1 MSESAGLWLLYQVP
15 EAFLMMFCGT
25 RLLGLRPAPRR
36 FWSAVALLAVAVPL
50 ARRLLGATGLHT
62 LVLFVL
68 YVILA
73 TNLFRVSFATGLS
86 AATVAFFLLTM
97 GEYMVMIPATALFG
111 LDAERLFLS
120 GLWGQL
126 TLGYLGSTLL
136 ITGAL
141 AAYFGGFI
149 LVKAPEAQG
158 KECGLEAA

>member
-1 MSESAGLWLLYQVP
+1 MAQNLGLWLFYQVP
-15 EAFLMMFCGT
+15 EAFLLMFCGT
-25 RLLGLRPAPRR
+25 RLLGLRPAPKRL
-36 FWSAVALLAVAVPL
+36 WSAVALLAVAVPL

-97 GEYMVMIPATALFG
+97 GEYVVMIPATALFG
-111 LDAERLFLS
+111 FNAQRLVLS
-120 GLWGQL
+120 GLGGQL
-126 TLGYLGSTLL
+126 AVGYLSATLL
-136 ITGAL
+136 MVGGL

-149 LVKAPEAQG
+149 LVKAPEAQAEERG
-158 KECGLEAA
+158 FEAA